1 VPNGWREIMI
11 RGLLHG
17 IKRFWSR
24 CVLTRRPSCHRKRG
38 GFMGRA
44 GIDLFIEDGAYTTLS
59 SAVVILVVLTL
70 LFSSTAA
77 IWSMSR
83 AGDTQVAADSGALAG
98 VNVVSSYHT
107 AATVV
112 DASIL
117 SLGLAGFATIGTGLV
132 AILIP
137 GAEPVA
143 GNMVDTG
150 IEIIKTRNKFAKS
163 ASEGLQKIETAL
175 PYLIAARATQAVSAQ
190 DTDSVTYT
198 GTALAV
204 PRTSESDFAAL
215 KGSEIS
221 TDTIKDTSDD
231 LERAAEELRKASE
244 DTAKAKERAWLA
256 DCGGSDESSIGK
268 YSCMWE
274 RAKSLTDLS
283 GAQNPHYAS
292 SVTWEPQVALD
303 RAKAYYRERLS
314 NEKPLGESPEKQ
326 ADSAA
331 RKAFFAYASEEVE
344 RAYIAEEDGK
354 VSAYIPFL
362 PRNPDEARTTELY
375 TDVRWPTSE
384 LDEVS
389 YLHYG
394 TDCPNYKRG
403 TPGGLA
409 SVAVF
414 DGHETCSECH
424 FGVSSL
430 GYVAIATTSV
440 ERGFEY
446 HFDEFKKAL
455 EKYVEYRNKELEL
468 MRQTEDEADRAGNAF
483 DQAIKE
489 LSGERPRIAPPGRNG
504 VVAFAVSGDITSPDQ
519 LNSSFNTAVRLGDR
533 GAISAAV
540 LAPDEATA
548 QNNVLSRFFSTLKE
562 RSGGVAGVL
571 DGVMD
576 VWGRLL
582 VGYGDIQGSADELMD
597 EMIKDLGGGSG
608 ALGSIASWLGDTVSA
623 SVAALGLEPC
633 DLRLRKPVLTDSA
646 NVIKSPGSDIAG
658 LSQAQDK
665 LRSIPLGV
673 TDPKALCEALEYQ
686 VERTISGTVFTLA
699 EIPLP
704 GGGSIPLTVDVATLV
719 GALGGG
725 S

>member
-1 VPNGWREIMI
+1 MI
-11 RGLLHG
+11 HGLLHG
-17 IKRFWSR
+17 IKRCLLKVTRGLAGR
-24 CVLTRRPSCHRKRG
+24 CRPRARCKRG

-70 LFSSTAA
+70 LFSSAAA

-83 AGDTQVAADSGALAG
+83 AGDTQAAADSGALAG
-98 VNVVSSYHT
+98 ANVVASYHT

-137 GAEPVA
+137 GAELAA
-143 GNMVDTG
+143 GDMVDTG

-163 ASEGLQKIETAL
+163 ASKGLQKIEMAL
-175 PYLIAARATQAVSAQ
+175 PYLVAARATQAVSAQ
-190 DTDSVTYT
+190 DTEGATYT

-204 PRTSESDFAAL
+204 PRTSESDFVAL
-215 KGSEIS
+215 EGSEIS
-221 TDTIKDTSDD
+221 TDVIKDTSKD
-231 LERAAEELRKASE
+231 LERAADELQKASE
-244 DTAKAKERAWLA
+244 ETAKAKERAWLA
-256 DCGGSDESSIGK
+256 DCGGSDPASVGSC
-268 YSCMWE
+268 SCMWE
-274 RAKSLTDLS
+274 RARSLAKLS
-283 GAQNPHYAS
+283 DIENPHYAS

-303 RAKAYYRERLS
+303 RAKAYYRLRLA
-314 NEKPLGESPEKQ
+314 NEAPQGSSVETKAE
-326 ADSAA
+326 SAA
-331 RKAFFAYASEEVE
+331 RKAFYTYASAEVN
-344 RAYIAEEDGK
+344 RAYITEDGDRTT
-354 VSAYIPFL
+354 SYIPLL
-362 PRNPDEARTTELY
+362 PRNTDEVRATELY
-375 TDVRWPTSE
+375 TDAAWPTSTN
-384 LDEVS
+384 DGKT

-394 TDCPNYKRG
+394 TSCPNYKKG
-403 TPGGLA
+403 VPGGLA
-409 SVAVF
+409 SVAAY
-414 DGHETCSECH
+414 DGQDKCNRCH

-430 GYVAIATTSV
+430 GAVAAPSTSI
-440 ERGFEY
+440 ENGFEY
-446 HFDEFKKAL
+446 HFDEFKGAL
-455 EKYVEYRNKELEL
+455 EDYVECRNKELEL

-483 DQAIKE
+483 DEAIKA

-504 VVAFAVSGDITSPDQ
+504 VVAFAVSGAISSPDE
-519 LNSSFNTAVRLGDR
+519 LSSSFNAAVRLGER

-540 LAPDEATA
+540 LAPDDATA
-548 QNNVLSRFFSTLKE
+548 QNNVLSRFFSTLEE

-582 VGYGDIQGSADELMD
+582 VGYGYIQGSADELMG
-597 EMIKDLGGGSG
+597 EMIDGLGGGSG

-633 DLRLRKPVLTDSA
+633 DLRLRKPVLTDTA
-646 NVIKSPGSDIAG
+646 NVIKSPGSDITG
-658 LSQAQDK
+658 LSKVQDK

-686 VERTISGTVFTLA
+686 VERTISGAVFTLA

-704 GGGSIPLTVDVATLV
+704 GGGSIPLTVDVATLA

>member
-1 VPNGWREIMI
+1 MI
-11 RGLLHG
+11 HGLLHG
-17 IKRFWSR
+17 IKRCLLKVTRGLAGR
-24 CVLTRRPSCHRKRG
+24 CRPRARCKRG

-83 AGDTQVAADSGALAG
+83 AGDTQAAADSGALAG
-98 VNVVSSYHT
+98 ANVVASYHT

-117 SLGLAGFATIGTGLV
+117 SLGLAGFATIGAGLV

-137 GAEPVA
+137 GAELAA
-143 GNMVDTG
+143 GDMVDTG

-163 ASEGLQKIETAL
+163 ASKGLQKIETAL
-175 PYLIAARATQAVSAQ
+175 PYLVAARATQAVSAQ
-190 DTDSVTYT
+190 DTEGATYT

-204 PRTSESDFAAL
+204 PRTSESDFVAL
-215 KGSEIS
+215 EGSEIS
-221 TDTIKDTSDD
+221 TDVIKDTSKD
-231 LERAAEELRKASE
+231 LERAVDELQKASE
-244 DTAKAKERAWLA
+244 ETAKAKERAWLA
-256 DCGGSDESSIGK
+256 DCGGSDPASVGSC
-268 YSCMWE
+268 SCMWE
-274 RAKSLTDLS
+274 RARSLAKLS
-283 GAQNPHYAS
+283 DIENPHYAS

-303 RAKAYYRERLS
+303 RAKAYYRLRLA
-314 NEKPLGESPEKQ
+314 NEAPQGSSVETKAE
-326 ADSAA
+326 SAA
-331 RKAFFAYASEEVE
+331 RKAFYTYASAEVN
-344 RAYIAEEDGK
+344 RAYITEDGDRTT
-354 VSAYIPFL
+354 SYIPLL
-362 PRNPDEARTTELY
+362 PRNTDEVRATELY
-375 TDVRWPTSE
+375 TDAAWPTSTN
-384 LDEVS
+384 DGKT

-394 TDCPNYKRG
+394 TSCPNYKKG

-409 SVAVF
+409 SVAAY
-414 DGHETCSECH
+414 DGQDKCNRCH

-430 GYVAIATTSV
+430 GAVAAPSTSI
-440 ERGFEY
+440 ENGFEY
-446 HFDEFKKAL
+446 HFDRFKDAL
-455 EKYVEYRNKELEL
+455 EDYVECRNKELEL

-483 DQAIKE
+483 DEAIKA

-504 VVAFAVSGDITSPDQ
+504 VVALAVSGAISSPDE
-519 LNSSFNTAVRLGDR
+519 LNSSFNTTVRLGDR

-540 LAPDEATA
+540 LAPDDATA
-548 QNNVLSRFFSTLKE
+548 QNNVLSRFFSTLEE
-562 RSGGVAGVL
+562 RSGGVVGVL

-597 EMIKDLGGGSG
+597 EMIDDLGGGSG
-608 ALGSIASWLGDTVSA
+608 ALSSIASWLGDTVSA

-633 DLRLRKPVLTDSA
+633 DLRLRKPVLTDTA
-646 NVIKSPGSDIAG
+646 NVIKSPGSDITG
-658 LSQAQDK
+658 LSNAQDK

-686 VERTISGTVFTLA
+686 VERTVSGTVFTLA

-704 GGGSIPLTVDVATLV
+704 GGGSIPLTVDVATLA

-725 S
+725 P

>member
-1 VPNGWREIMI
+1 MI
-11 RGLLHG
+11 HGLLHG
-17 IKRFWSR
+17 IKRCLLKVTRGLAGR
-24 CVLTRRPSCHRKRG
+24 CRPRARCKRG

-83 AGDTQVAADSGALAG
+83 AGDTQAAADSGALAG
-98 VNVVSSYHT
+98 ANVVASYHT

-137 GAEPVA
+137 GAELAA
-143 GNMVDTG
+143 GDMVDTG

-163 ASEGLQKIETAL
+163 ASKGLQKIETAL
-175 PYLIAARATQAVSAQ
+175 PYLVAARATQAVSAQ
-190 DTDSVTYT
+190 DTEGATYT

-204 PRTSESDFAAL
+204 PRTSESDFVAL
-215 KGSEIS
+215 EGSEIS
-221 TDTIKDTSDD
+221 TDVIKDTSKD
-231 LERAAEELRKASE
+231 LERAVDELQKASE
-244 DTAKAKERAWLA
+244 ETAKAKERAWLA
-256 DCGGSDESSIGK
+256 DCGGSDPASVGSC
-268 YSCMWE
+268 SCMWE
-274 RAKSLTDLS
+274 RARSLAKLS
-283 GAQNPHYAS
+283 DIENPHYAS

-303 RAKAYYRERLS
+303 RAKAYYRLRLA
-314 NEKPLGESPEKQ
+314 NEAPQGSSVETKAE
-326 ADSAA
+326 SAA
-331 RKAFFAYASEEVE
+331 RKAFYTYASAEVN
-344 RAYIAEEDGK
+344 RAYITEDGDRTT
-354 VSAYIPFL
+354 SYIPLL
-362 PRNPDEARTTELY
+362 PRNTDEVRATELY
-375 TDVRWPTSE
+375 TDAAWPTSTN
-384 LDEVS
+384 DGKT

-394 TDCPNYKRG
+394 TSCPNYKKG

-409 SVAVF
+409 SVAAY
-414 DGHETCSECH
+414 DGQDKCNRCH

-430 GYVAIATTSV
+430 GAVAAPSTSI
-440 ERGFEY
+440 ENGFEY
-446 HFDEFKKAL
+446 HFDRFKDAL
-455 EKYVEYRNKELEL
+455 EDYVECRNKELEL

-483 DQAIKE
+483 DEAIKA

-504 VVAFAVSGDITSPDQ
+504 VVALAVSGAISSPDE
-519 LNSSFNTAVRLGDR
+519 LNSSFNTTVRLGDR

-540 LAPDEATA
+540 LAPDDATA
-548 QNNVLSRFFSTLKE
+548 QNNVLSRFFSTLEE
-562 RSGGVAGVL
+562 RSGGVVGVL

-597 EMIKDLGGGSG
+597 EMIDDLGGGSG
-608 ALGSIASWLGDTVSA
+608 ALSSIASWLGDTVSA

-633 DLRLRKPVLTDSA
+633 DLRLRKPVLTDTA
-646 NVIKSPGSDIAG
+646 DVIKSPGSDITG
-658 LSQAQDK
+658 LSNAQDK

-686 VERTISGTVFTLA
+686 VERTVSGTVFTLA

-704 GGGSIPLTVDVATLV
+704 GGGSIPLTVDVATLA

>member
-1 VPNGWREIMI
+1 MI
-11 RGLLHG
+11 RGLLRG
-17 IKRFWSR
+17 IKRCLLRVTQGFAAR
-24 CVLTRRPSCHRKRG
+24 RRPGDSCKRG

-98 VNVVSSYHT
+98 ANVVSSYHT

-137 GAEPVA
+137 GAELAA
-143 GNMVDTG
+143 GDMVDTG

-163 ASEGLQKIETAL
+163 ASEGLQKLETAL
-175 PYLIAARATQAVSAQ
+175 PYLVAARATQAVSAQ
-190 DTDSVTYT
+190 NTDSVTYT

-221 TDTIKDTSDD
+221 TDAIKDTSED
-231 LERAAEELRKASE
+231 LERAAEELQKASE
-244 DTAKAKERAWLA
+244 ETAKAKERAWLA
-256 DCGGSDESSIGK
+256 DCGGSDESAIGK

-274 RAKSLTDLS
+274 RAGSLAKLS
-283 GAQNPHYAS
+283 DIENPHYAS
-292 SVTWEPQVALD
+292 SVTWEPQIALN
-303 RAKAYYRERLS
+303 RAKTYYRQRLA
-314 NEKPLGESPEKQ
+314 NEKPEGLSAQMK
-326 ADSAA
+326 AKSAA
-331 RKAFFAYASEEVE
+331 RRAFYAYAIEEVD
-344 RAYIAEEDGK
+344 RAYITDDGEQF
-354 VSAYIPFL
+354 SAYVPLL
-362 PRNPDEARTTELY
+362 PRVPNEVRVTELY
-375 TDVRWPTSE
+375 TDVAWPTSTN
-384 LDEVS
+384 DGKTC
-389 YLHYG
+389 LHYG
-394 TDCPNYKRG
+394 TDCPVYKKG

-409 SVAVF
+409 SVADY
-414 DGHETCSECH
+414 DGHDTCSACD
-424 FGVSSL
+424 FSVVTL
-430 GYVAIATTSV
+430 GCALMPPSFI
-440 ERGFEY
+440 ENGFEY
-446 HFDEFKKAL
+446 HFDEFKDAL
-455 EKYVEYRNKELEL
+455 DEYVECRKKELEL
-468 MRQTEDEADRAGNAF
+468 ERQTEDEADRAGNAF
-483 DQAIKE
+483 DQAIKA

-504 VVAFAVSGDITSPDQ
+504 VVALAVSGDISSPDE
-519 LNSSFNTAVRLGDR
+519 LNSSFNTAVKLGSR

-540 LAPDEATA
+540 LAPDDATA
-548 QNNVLSRFFSTLKE
+548 QNNVLSRFFSTLEE

-597 EMIKDLGGGSG
+597 EMIKGLGGGSG

-646 NVIKSPGSDIAG
+646 NVIKSPGSDITG
-658 LSQAQDK
+658 LSKAQDK

-686 VERTISGTVFTLA
+686 VDRTISGTVFTLA

>member
-1 VPNGWREIMI
+1 MI

-98 VNVVSSYHT
+98 ANVVSSYHT

-190 DTDSVTYT
+190 DTDSVAYT

-256 DCGGSDESSIGK
+256 DCGGSDKGSVSSC
-268 YSCMWE
+268 SCMWE
-274 RAKSLTDLS
+274 RVKSLTDLS

-303 RAKAYYRERLS
+303 RAKAYYRQRLA
-314 NEKPLGESPEKQ
+314 NEKPLGEGPEKQ

-331 RKAFFAYASEEVE
+331 RKVFFAYAGEEVE
-344 RAYIAEEDGK
+344 RAYITEKDGK
-354 VSAYIPFL
+354 VSARIPFL

-375 TDVRWPTSE
+375 TDARWPTSE
-384 LDEVS
+384 VDKVT

-394 TDCPNYKRG
+394 TDCPNYKKR
-403 TPGGLA
+403 
-409 SVAVF
+409 
-414 DGHETCSECH
+414 
-424 FGVSSL
+424 
-430 GYVAIATTSV
+430 
-440 ERGFEY
+440 
-446 HFDEFKKAL
+446 KAGW
-455 EKYVEYRNKELEL
+455 
-468 MRQTEDEADRAGNAF
+468 AG
-483 DQAIKE
+483 I
-489 LSGERPRIAPPGRNG
+489 RR
-504 VVAFAVSGDITSPDQ
+504 
-519 LNSSFNTAVRLGDR
+519 
-533 GAISAAV
+533 
-540 LAPDEATA
+540 
-548 QNNVLSRFFSTLKE
+548 RF
-562 RSGGVAGVL
+562 
-571 DGVMD
+571 
-576 VWGRLL
+576 
-582 VGYGDIQGSADELMD
+582 
-597 EMIKDLGGGSG
+597 
-608 ALGSIASWLGDTVSA
+608 
-623 SVAALGLEPC
+623 
-633 DLRLRKPVLTDSA
+633 
-646 NVIKSPGSDIAG
+646 
-658 LSQAQDK
+658 
-665 LRSIPLGV
+665 
-673 TDPKALCEALEYQ
+673 
-686 VERTISGTVFTLA
+686 
-699 EIPLP
+699 
-704 GGGSIPLTVDVATLV
+704 
-719 GALGGG
+719 
-725 S
+725 

>member
-1 VPNGWREIMI
+1 MV

-24 CVLTRRPSCHRKRG
+24 RVLTRRPSCHRKRG

-98 VNVVSSYHT
+98 ANVVSSYHT

-112 DASIL
+112 DAGIL

-190 DTDSVTYT
+190 DADSVTYT

-204 PRTSESDFAAL
+204 PRTSESDFVAL
-215 KGSEIS
+215 EGSEIS
-221 TDTIKDTSDD
+221 TDAIKDTSKD
-231 LERAAEELRKASE
+231 LERAADELQKALEE
-244 DTAKAKERAWLA
+244 TAKAKERAWLA
-256 DCGGSDESSIGK
+256 DCGGSVPASVGSC
-268 YSCMWE
+268 SCMWE
-274 RAKSLTDLS
+274 RTRSLAKLS
-283 GAQNPHYAS
+283 GEQNPHYAS
-292 SVTWEPQVALD
+292 SISWEPQVALD
-303 RAKAYYRERLS
+303 RAKTYYRQRLAD
-314 NEKPLGESPEKQ
+314 EKPQGSSVETKAE
-326 ADSAA
+326 SAA
-331 RKAFFAYASEEVE
+331 RKAFYTYASTEVN
-344 RAYIAEEDGK
+344 RAYVTEDGDE
-354 VSAYIPFL
+354 VASYIPLL
-362 PRNPDEARTTELY
+362 PRNTDEVRATELY
-375 TDVRWPTSE
+375 TDTVWPTSAI
-384 LDEVS
+384 DGKT

-394 TDCPNYKRG
+394 TSCPNYKKG
-403 TPGGLA
+403 APCGLA
-409 SVAVF
+409 SVAAY
-414 DGHETCSECH
+414 DGQDKCNRCH

-430 GYVAIATTSV
+430 GAVAAPSTSI
-440 ERGFEY
+440 ENGFEY
-446 HFDEFKKAL
+446 HFDRFKEAL
-455 EKYVEYRNKELEL
+455 EDYVECRNKELEL
-468 MRQTEDEADRAGNAF
+468 ERQTEDEADRAGNAF
-483 DQAIKE
+483 DQAIKA

-519 LNSSFNTAVRLGDR
+519 LNSSFNAAVRLGDR

-658 LSQAQDK
+658 LSQTQDK

>member
-1 VPNGWREIMI
+1 MI
-11 RGLLHG
+11 HGVLHG
-17 IKRFWSR
+17 IKRCLLKVTRGLAGR
-24 CVLTRRPSCHRKRG
+24 CRPRARCKRG

-70 LFSSTAA
+70 LFSSAAA

-83 AGDTQVAADSGALAG
+83 AGDTQAAADSGALAG
-98 VNVVSSYHT
+98 ANVVASYHT

-137 GAEPVA
+137 GAELAA
-143 GNMVDTG
+143 GDMVDTG

-163 ASEGLQKIETAL
+163 ASKGLQKIETAL
-175 PYLIAARATQAVSAQ
+175 PYLVAARATQAVSAQ
-190 DTDSVTYT
+190 DTEGATYT

-204 PRTSESDFAAL
+204 PRTSESDFVAL
-215 KGSEIS
+215 EGSEIS
-221 TDTIKDTSDD
+221 TDVIKDTSKD
-231 LERAAEELRKASE
+231 LERAADELQKASE
-244 DTAKAKERAWLA
+244 ETAKAKERAWLA
-256 DCGGSDESSIGK
+256 DCGGSDPASVGSC
-268 YSCMWE
+268 SCMWE
-274 RAKSLTDLS
+274 RARSLAKLS
-283 GAQNPHYAS
+283 DIENPHYAS

-303 RAKAYYRERLS
+303 RAKAYYRLRLA
-314 NEKPLGESPEKQ
+314 NEAPQGSSVETKAE
-326 ADSAA
+326 SAA
-331 RKAFFAYASEEVE
+331 RKAFYTYASAEVN
-344 RAYIAEEDGK
+344 RAYITEDGDRTT
-354 VSAYIPFL
+354 SYIPLL
-362 PRNPDEARTTELY
+362 PRNTDEVRATELY
-375 TDVRWPTSE
+375 TDAAWPTSTN
-384 LDEVS
+384 DGKT

-394 TDCPNYKRG
+394 TSCPNYKKG

-409 SVAVF
+409 SVAAY
-414 DGHETCSECH
+414 DGQDKCNRCH

-430 GYVAIATTSV
+430 GAVAAPSTSI
-440 ERGFEY
+440 ENGFEY
-446 HFDEFKKAL
+446 HFDEFKGAL
-455 EKYVEYRNKELEL
+455 EDYVECRNKELEL
-468 MRQTEDEADRAGNAF
+468 MCQTEDEADRAGNAF
-483 DQAIKE
+483 DEAIKA

-504 VVAFAVSGDITSPDQ
+504 VVAFAVSGAISSPDE
-519 LNSSFNTAVRLGDR
+519 LSSSFNAAVRLGER

-540 LAPDEATA
+540 LAPDDATA
-548 QNNVLSRFFSTLKE
+548 QNNVLSRFFSTLEE

-582 VGYGDIQGSADELMD
+582 VGYGDIQGSADELMG
-597 EMIKDLGGGSG
+597 EMIDGLGGGSG

-633 DLRLRKPVLTDSA
+633 DLRLRKPVLTDTA
-646 NVIKSPGSDIAG
+646 NVIKSPGSDITG
-658 LSQAQDK
+658 LSKVQDK

-704 GGGSIPLTVDVATLV
+704 GGGSIPLTVDVATLA

>member
-1 VPNGWREIMI
+1 
-11 RGLLHG
+11 
-17 IKRFWSR
+17 
-24 CVLTRRPSCHRKRG
+24 
-38 GFMGRA
+38 MGRA

-98 VNVVSSYHT
+98 ANVVSSYHT

-137 GAEPVA
+137 GAELAA
-143 GNMVDTG
+143 GDMVDTG

-163 ASEGLQKIETAL
+163 ASKGLQKIETAL
-175 PYLIAARATQAVSAQ
+175 PYLVAARATQAVSAQ
-190 DTDSVTYT
+190 DTEGATYT

-204 PRTSESDFAAL
+204 PRTSESDFVAL
-215 KGSEIS
+215 EGSEIS
-221 TDTIKDTSDD
+221 TDVIKDASKD
-231 LERAAEELRKASE
+231 LERAADELQKASE
-244 DTAKAKERAWLA
+244 ETAKAKERAWLA
-256 DCGGSDESSIGK
+256 DCGGSVPASAGSC
-268 YSCMWE
+268 SCMWE
-274 RAKSLTDLS
+274 RAGNLAKLS
-283 GAQNPHYAS
+283 GEQNPHYAS

-303 RAKAYYRERLS
+303 RAKAYYRQRLAD
-314 NEKPLGESPEKQ
+314 EKPQGSSVEMKAE
-326 ADSAA
+326 SAA
-331 RKAFFAYASEEVE
+331 RKAFYTYASAEVN
-344 RAYIAEEDGK
+344 RAYITEDGDRAT
-354 VSAYIPFL
+354 SYIPLL
-362 PRNPDEARTTELY
+362 PRNTDEVRATELY
-375 TDVRWPTSE
+375 TDAAWPTSTN
-384 LDEVS
+384 DGKA

-394 TDCPNYKRG
+394 TSCPNYKKG

-409 SVAVF
+409 SVAAY
-414 DGHETCSECH
+414 DGQDRCNRCH

-430 GYVAIATTSV
+430 GAVAAPSTSI
-440 ERGFEY
+440 ENGFEY
-446 HFDEFKKAL
+446 HFDRFKDAL
-455 EKYVEYRNKELEL
+455 EDYVECRNKELEL

-483 DQAIKE
+483 DQAIKA

-504 VVAFAVSGDITSPDQ
+504 VVALAVSGAISSPDE
-519 LNSSFNTAVRLGDR
+519 LNSSFNTTVRLGDR

-540 LAPDEATA
+540 LAPDDATA
-548 QNNVLSRFFSTLKE
+548 QNNVLSRFFSTLEE
-562 RSGGVAGVL
+562 RSGGVVGVL

-597 EMIKDLGGGSG
+597 EMIDDLGGGSG

-633 DLRLRKPVLTDSA
+633 DLRLRKPVLTDTA
-646 NVIKSPGSDIAG
+646 NVIKSPGSDITG
-658 LSQAQDK
+658 LSNAQDK

-704 GGGSIPLTVDVATLV
+704 GGGSIPLTVDVATLA